1 MGRAHGYDVVIVGAG
16 SAGCALANRVS
27 ADPAVS
33 VALIEAG
40 GSDAREAIRNP
51 HIYFSL
57 WGTDVDWQHVSTS
70 QAGTHGRRHVMPRG
84 RVLGGTSS
92 LNGMVYLRGAASDY
106 DRWERLGCTGWGW
119 RDVEPAFT
127 ALEEWLQP
135 AVLEPHNALS
145 EAMVAAAGETGLPY
159 NPSFD
164 SGMLDGAGWNRS
176 TIVAGER
183 FNANRAFL
191 EPIRDRAN
199 LTVLSETQAIR
210 LVSDGINVRGVEV
223 VRDGQREEIAAS
235 EVVLCAGAFE
245 SPRLLM
251 HSGIGPETH
260 LEAMGIAPL
269 VDRPVGENLIDH
281 LLIGIVY
288 NARCDIPTRHAYT
301 TEGCAFARSTLSGEE
316 CDIEISFAK
325 EPHFAP
331 EAGDGLPRYTI
342 IPGITRPKS
351 RGTVRLTGASYDAP
365 LAIDPNYFSHPDDMR
380 VMIEAV
386 RLSREIGE
394 QAALADWNAGE
405 YFPGTAVDSDEDIAD
420 YVRKD
425 VSTWF
430 HPVGTCRMGVGDDA
444 VVGPDLRVHGVAGL
458 RVADASIMPDIV
470 AVNTNAASTMIGWQ
484 GGALVLG
491 EGRGYLAFG

>member
-1 MGRAHGYDVVIVGAG
+1 MGTVRGYDVVIVGAG

-27 ADPAVS
+27 SDPTVS

-57 WGTDVDWQHVSTS
+57 WGSDVDWNYLSTP
-70 QAGTHGRRHVMPRG
+70 QAGTERRSHVMPRG

-106 DRWERLGCTGWGW
+106 DRWQQLGCTGWGW
-119 RDVEPAFT
+119 SNVEPAF
-127 ALEEWLQP
+127 AELEAWLRP
-135 AVLEPHNALS
+135 TVLAPHNPLS
-145 EAMVAAAGETGLPY
+145 EAMVAAAGEAGLPY

-164 SGMLDGAGWNRS
+164 SGRLDGAGWNKS

-191 EPIRDRAN
+191 EPIRDRSN
-199 LTVLSETQAIR
+199 LAILSETQATR
-210 LVSDGINVRGVEV
+210 LLLDGTTVRAVEV
-223 VRDGQREEIAAS
+223 NSGGRLEEIAAS

-251 HSGIGPETH
+251 HSGIGPAAH
-260 LEAMGIAPL
+260 LEDVGIAPL
-269 VDRPVGENLIDH
+269 IDLPVGDNLIDH

-288 NARCDIPTRHAYT
+288 NARREIPTLNAYT
-301 TEGCAFARSTLSGEE
+301 TEGCAFARSSLADHE

-351 RGTVRLTGASYDAP
+351 QGTVRLTGANYDAP
-365 LAIDPNYFSHPDDMR
+365 LAIDPNYFSHADDMR

-386 RLSREIGE
+386 RLSREIGA
-394 QAALADWNAGE
+394 QAALAEWNAGE
-405 YFPGTAVDSDEDIAD
+405 YFPGVATESDEAIAD

-444 VVGPDLRVHGVAGL
+444 VVGPDLRVRGVRGL

-470 AVNTNAASTMIGWQ
+470 AVNTNAASTMVGWQ
-484 GGALVLG
+484 GGGIVL
-491 EGRGYLAFG
+491 R